1 MAPCP
6 LNGEHGCGNRIT
18 LIGYGEAG
26 STFARAGDWQG
37 AAAHDLK
44 PERRA
49 LAIEDGLRAPG
60 DAAAALAG
68 ADFVLSLVTA
78 DAALS
83 AAEACAPLLKPGA
96 IWADGTSV
104 APETSAPP
112 RARWRRRAG
121 AMLIWRSGPG

>member
-1 MAPCP
+1 MASAAFRLAGKGFGAMPR
-6 LNGEHGCGNRIT
+6 NGEHGCGNGIT

-83 AAEACAPLLKPGA
+83 AAEACA
-96 IWADGTSV
+96 
-104 APETSAPP
+104 
-112 RARWRRRAG
+112 RC
-121 AMLIWRSGPG
+121 